1 MFDAIKDFINPGKN
15 PDLSSAHDYQNSHL
29 PTLWL
34 LGKTG
39 AGKSSFIQALTGL
52 SEVEVGNGFAP
63 CTMTSSAYDFPQ
75 DTPVLRFLDTRGLGE
90 ANYDPSEDIRIC
102 ADQGHALIIVAKVDE
117 PEQSSVINALKQIR
131 KQSEIKHLLV
141 VHTAINS
148 VSEADRKR
156 MVEHNQQQFESAW
169 GKPVKSVDVDFDCE
183 SQDFYHREELIE
195 MLSEMLPIVGLMVEE
210 KEYAN
215 LEEQNFDKLEN
226 EVLWYSGSASASDL
240 VPAVGLVSVPAIQAK
255 MLHSLANQYGVE
267 WSKRTFS
274 ELIGTLGT
282 SFGIQYGVKLGAR
295 QLVKLIPGYG
305 QTVGAV
311 AAAAVSFGTTYG
323 LGRAACYYFYHKSKG
338 ESVSSEAMQQ
348 LYKDAFKKGKK
359 VAGDD
364 ES

>member
-63 CTMTSSAYDFPQ
+63 CTMTSSAYEFPQ

-90 ANYDPSEDIRIC
+90 ANYDPTEDIRIC

-131 KQSEIKHLLV
+131 KQSDIKHLLV

-148 VSEADRKR
+148 VSESDRKR
-156 MVEHNQQQFESAW
+156 MMEHNQQQFESAW

-183 SQDFYHREELIE
+183 SQDFYHREGLIE
-195 MLSEMLPIVGLMVEE
+195 MLSEMLPIVGLMVKE

-215 LEEQNFDKLEN
+215 LEEQNFDKLPRASLLGFHTALPILNLELLDSQIGVLSEN
-226 EVLWYSGSASASDL
+226 QAILAEPSILRWFEYRIASSSGKEHPYL
-240 VPAVGLVSVPAIQAK
+240 
-255 MLHSLANQYGVE
+255 
-267 WSKRTFS
+267 F
-274 ELIGTLGT
+274 
-282 SFGIQYGVKLGAR
+282 
-295 QLVKLIPGYG
+295 
-305 QTVGAV
+305 
-311 AAAAVSFGTTYG
+311 
-323 LGRAACYYFYHKSKG
+323 
-338 ESVSSEAMQQ
+338 
-348 LYKDAFKKGKK
+348 
-359 VAGDD
+359 
-364 ES
+364 